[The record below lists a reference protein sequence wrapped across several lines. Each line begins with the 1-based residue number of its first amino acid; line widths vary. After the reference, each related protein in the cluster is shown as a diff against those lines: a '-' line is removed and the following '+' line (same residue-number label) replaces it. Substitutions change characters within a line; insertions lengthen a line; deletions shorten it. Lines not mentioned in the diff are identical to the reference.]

1 MAIGNDQITV
11 GVTATAIITDD
22 SDGQRVV
29 IRNMSANRS
38 VYIGDSEVTTANGH
52 ELVKDSS
59 IELFLGPGEEI
70 YGVVVADTQNVCYIA
85 TMNQ

>member
-22 SDGQRVV
+22 YDGQHV
-29 IRNMSANRS
+29 IIKNGTDT
-38 VYIGDSEVTTANGH
+38 VCYLGDSDVSISNGFPLG
-52 ELVKDSS
+52 EDEK

-70 YGVVVADTQNVCYIA
+70 YGIVEEDPATVSFIA
-85 TMNQ
+85 SMNQ

>member
-1 MAIGNDQITV
+1 MSIGNDQVTI
-11 GVTATAIITDD
+11 GVTATVIIANDV
-22 SDGQRVV
+22 DGQSVV
-29 IRNMSANRS
+29 IRNMASNNS
-38 VYIGDSEVTTANGH
+38 MFIGKSGVTISNGY

-70 YGVVVADTQNVCYIA
+70 YGVVEEDTEEACYIA